1 MLCHCLGGSRNLDFV
16 LDNARAAATRPEQ
29 TLHLF
34 LDTNTYL
41 GFFRLSDDDL
51 GELEKLVVA
60 VRAGKTVLYLPD
72 QVRNEFV
79 RNRSATISD
88 ALKAVEVSKLPS
100 AFPRLMTN
108 LPGYDALRAA
118 LRAYE
123 DQRKTLLAE
132 ARTQAREGRLAAD
145 PLISELFRLAMGVP
159 LSDAIYQAAARR
171 HSVGDPPGKKDSLGD
186 AINWESLLVV
196 VPTDVELIIVSGDG
210 DYASKLDNRLLD
222 EFLAAE
228 WKRIKGSRIT
238 LETGLTALFR
248 SYYPDIQ
255 LAADLEKELAIDAL
269 IASPNFRSTHLAVQK
284 LSNYVDFSPAQVK
297 AIVEAAKTN
306 NQVSQILADA
316 DVLALFSD
324 LCTRYP
330 DQIDVPDAQWLQGQV
345 EPTPAGT
352 A

>member
-1 MLCHCLGGSRNLDFV
+1 MLGSAL
-16 LDNARAAATRPEQ
+16 AAATRPEQ
-29 TLHLF
+29 TVHLF

-60 VRAGKTVLYLPD
+60 VRAGKTVLYLPA

-88 ALKAVEVSKLPS
+88 ALKAVEASKLPS
-100 AFPRLMTN
+100 AFPRLLTN

-118 LRAYE
+118 LRDYE
-123 DQRKTLLAE
+123 DQRKTLLVE

-145 PLISELFRLAMGVP
+145 PLISELFRLAKAVP

-171 HSVGDPPGKKDSLGD
+171 HSVGDPPGKKSSLGD
-186 AINWESLLVV
+186 AINWESLLLV

-210 DYASKLDNRLLD
+210 DYASKLDERLLD
-222 EFLAAE
+222 EFLTEE
-228 WKRIKGSRIT
+228 WERIKGSRIT
-238 LETGLTALFR
+238 LEMGLTALFR

-269 IASPNFRSTHLAVQK
+269 IASSNFMSTHIAIQK
-284 LSNYVDFSPAQVK
+284 LRNYVDFSPAQVES
-297 AIVEAAKTN
+297 IIDAAKTN
-306 NQVSQILADA
+306 NQVSLILPDA
-316 DVLALFSD
+316 DVLAFYAD

-330 DQIDVPDAQWLQGQV
+330 DQIPIPDAQWLQGQMD
-345 EPTPAGT
+345 PTPAGT
-352 A
+352 T